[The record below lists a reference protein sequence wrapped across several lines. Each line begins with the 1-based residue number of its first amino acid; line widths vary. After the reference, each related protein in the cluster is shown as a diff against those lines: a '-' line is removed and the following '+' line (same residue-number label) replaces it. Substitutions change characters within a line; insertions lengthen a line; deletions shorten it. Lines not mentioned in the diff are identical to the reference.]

1 MYQRKGY
8 WFSQEERIALV
19 REFEKGGMTL
29 TQIQAKYGI
38 KGHSTVYRWRQD
50 LQNPEKKCVPLQPK
64 SSLKWLMRCL

>member
-8 WFSQEERIALV
+8 WFSQEERIAIV

-29 TQIQAKYGI
+29 TQIQSKYGI

-50 LQNPEKKCVPLQPK
+50 LQNLEKNAYLCSRNQA
-64 SSLKWLMRCL
+64 SSG

>member
-8 WFSQEERIALV
+8 WFSPEERIAIV

-50 LQNPEKKCVPLQPK
+50 LHNSKKAAPAMWIFFCDDLVVY
-64 SSLKWLMRCL
+64 R